1 MAIWNITEHK
11 DELLQLIGDRFHDE
25 HAASRQDNLHWLA
38 SRVLIRHLFS
48 EHIIEVL
55 KDEFNK
61 PSLTIDGLPYH
72 LSITHSF
79 QYAAVII
86 SKTRTVAIDME
97 RLDERIQRVKHKFT
111 RNDEFAYLQPDE
123 ESKMLTVIWSAK
135 ETLYKYYGKKE
146 LDFKLNLKVEP
157 FVYKPLF
164 TLTGVIEKDT
174 YYKIV
179 EMNVGTIDG
188 YVLTYIV

>member
-1 MAIWNITEHK
+1 
-11 DELLQLIGDRFHDE
+11 LIGDRFHDE
-25 HAASRQDNLHWLA
+25 HAASRQSNLHWLA
-38 SRVLIRHLFS
+38 SRVLIRYLFS
-48 EHIIEVL
+48 GHVIEVL

-61 PSLTIDGLPYH
+61 PSLTIGGFPYH

-97 RLDERIQRVKHKFT
+97 RFDERIQRVKYKFT
-111 RNDEFAYLQPDE
+111 RKDEFAYLQPDE

-146 LDFKLNLKVEP
+146 LDFKLNLRIAP
-157 FVYKPLF
+157 FVYKPIINLA
-164 TLTGVIEKDT
+164 GVIENDAF
-174 YYKIV
+174 YKKLEIKT
-179 EMNVGTIDG
+179 ETIDG